1 MPKIVWPQQTETILT
16 VSREH
21 GGALPD
27 RARRFVQGPLPEVLS
42 ADVAKA
48 FLGCFYAARDVLRS
62 VRDLANGGAQTD
74 AFSQKALSRRLEEY
88 RKRAEVLDGVL
99 RREEG

>member
-1 MPKIVWPQQTETILT
+1 MPKIVWPQQTETILI

-27 RARRFVQGPLPEVLS
+27 RAQRFVQGPLPEVLS
-42 ADVAKA
+42 ADAARA
-48 FLGCFYAARDVLRS
+48 FLGCFYAARDVLRG

-74 AFSQKALSRRLEEY
+74 AFSQRALTRRLEEY
-88 RKRAEVLDGVL
+88 RKRAEALERVL
-99 RREEG
+99 RTEDG